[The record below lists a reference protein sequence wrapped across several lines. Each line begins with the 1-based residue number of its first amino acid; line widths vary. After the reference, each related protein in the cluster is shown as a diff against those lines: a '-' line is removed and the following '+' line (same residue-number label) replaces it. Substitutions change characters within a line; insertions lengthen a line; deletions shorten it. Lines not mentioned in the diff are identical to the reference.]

1 MHIHPVDDL
10 SFRSLRERDVEKRD
24 FEFKP
29 FKVLVRCLPHLVMV
43 VVFDAVPQV
52 VVDVAV
58 LDGDVASSRV
68 DVNTV
73 APVARH
79 VGVTDNHDRVG
90 LGYVQ
95 T

>member
-1 MHIHPVDDL
+1 
-10 SFRSLRERDVEKRD
+10 
-24 FEFKP
+24 
-29 FKVLVRCLPHLVMV
+29 MV
-43 VVFDAVPQV
+43 VVLDAVPQV
-52 VVDVAV
+52 VVDMAV

-90 LGYVQ
+90 LGDVQ